1 PISEEVAKTTIPV
14 YVELPAG
21 YELATGQSANVTQ
34 EVVENGQNVVT
45 VKVVKKVETTSST
58 AASVSSAVVTPTSTT
73 ENVSSSTTAPTTV
86 EEAKTVLEQ
95 VSSEAELLAN
105 EANRLVAADSTNEAL
120 KTVAAA
126 T

>member
-1 PISEEVAKTTIPV
+1 MEDGTVVNASIETATINTTEEVAKTTIPV

-58 AASVSSAVVTPTSTT
+58 AASVSSAAVTPKSTT

-86 EEAKTVLEQ
+86 EEAKTVLE
-95 VSSEAELLAN
+95 
-105 EANRLVAADSTNEAL
+105 
-120 KTVAAA
+120 
-126 T
+126 